1 MNPLDISRINEV
13 SPYVV
18 SINKHGYF
26 QFTTKAGV
34 ILTVGFDN
42 DDLIST
48 ESYQFVIVNSNNKPS
63 PRDTCVKDTVF
74 AIISEFFRVNN
85 ATMLYICESG
95 DGKQAMRS
103 RLFSHWFADFA
114 NKCKYVF
121 LQSSILDTEGIENY
135 FAIITRT
142 DNPHLDN
149 VMAEFTSAVKL
160 FRQKPEVGNEQV

>member
-1 MNPLDISRINEV
+1 
-13 SPYVV
+13 
-18 SINKHGYF
+18 
-26 QFTTKAGV
+26 
-34 ILTVGFDN
+34 
-42 DDLIST
+42 
-48 ESYQFVIVNSNNKPS
+48 
-63 PRDTCVKDTVF
+63 
-74 AIISEFFRVNN
+74 
-85 ATMLYICESG
+85 
-95 DGKQAMRS
+95 MRS